1 MQYQRISN
9 ILESNSFFLF
19 GARGTGKSTLIKK
32 LLPQSATLYIDL
44 LRPTQERKLRD
55 RPEELAEMLIHAQR
69 TNPDFQWI
77 VIDEVQKVPELLDVV
92 HHLIESTSIRFAL
105 TGSSARK
112 LKRGGANL
120 LAGRAFVYYLFPLTA
135 IEVGTTFSLDFALQ
149 WGTLPKIFSF
159 KKDLE
164 REMFLESYVNTYLT
178 EEILEEQLVRKVVP
192 FKKFL
197 GIAGQTSGTLVNFAN
212 IADDVGADPK
222 TIATYFEILEET
234 LIGFFLPAYEKSL
247 RKQQLHAPKFYLFD
261 TGVTRSLAGAIGGKK
276 PSSQE
281 IGRLFEQFII
291 CEIYRL
297 NSYRRAK
304 FKLYHWATHGGAEV
318 DLVMEDQNGNPIL
331 IEIKSTR
338 DVTEDHVKHLIAIHR
353 DFSEFRKICICR
365 EEFPRV
371 HQGIEIIPWEIAI
384 MEFDKTFSSH
394 KSTGIF

>member
-1 MQYQRISN
+1 MKFQRIAN

-19 GARGTGKSTLIKK
+19 GARGTGKSTLIREI
-32 LLPQSATLYIDL
+32 LPPAATLYIDL

-55 RPEELAEMLIHAQR
+55 RPEELAEMLSHAQQ
-69 TNPDFQWI
+69 TNPDFKWV

-92 HHLIESTSIRFAL
+92 HHLIESTAIQFAL

-135 IEVGTTFSLDFALQ
+135 TEVGTLFSLDFALQ
-149 WGTLPKIFSF
+149 WGTLPKVFSF
-159 KKDLE
+159 QKDLE

-178 EEILEEQLVRKVVP
+178 EEILEEQLVRKVIP

-197 GIAGQTSGTLVNFAN
+197 CIAGQTSGTIVNFAK
-212 IADDVGADPK
+212 IGDDVGVDPK

-261 TGVTRSLAGAIGGKK
+261 TGVTRCLAGSIGGKK

-281 IGRLFEQFII
+281 LGRLFEQFII

-297 NSYRRAK
+297 NNYRRAK
-304 FKLYHWATHGGAEV
+304 FKLYHWATHGGAEF
-318 DLVMEDQNGNPIL
+318 DLVMEGQNGDVIL
-331 IEIKSTR
+331 VEIKSTSN
-338 DVTEDHVKHLIAIHR
+338 VTEDHLKHLIAIHQ
-353 DFSEFRKICICR
+353 DYPELRKICICR
-365 EEFPRV
+365 EDFPRV
-371 HQGIEIIPWEIAI
+371 HQGIEIIPWDKAVK
-384 MEFDKTFSSH
+384 EFDATFISGSNNP
-394 KSTGIF
+394 